1 MKRGIG
7 HGLIPAITRA
17 GLSKRVSFL
26 GALGPAEKRALLQR
40 SDAFVLASADE
51 SFGIAVAEAMAVG
64 CPVVV
69 SPDVALAGVVRSSGA
84 GLVVE
89 RDPSAIASAV
99 ETILGGPS
107 LAAAMGEAG
116 RKAVE
121 SQFSWPAVALEMEA
135 MYTTIVRARRS
146 STGATIMRSVSTPSD
161 AGSSG
166 PGFRCPTCGGVLA
179 RGASDP
185 EWHCEACGWGSAS
198 VAGIPIFLSDP
209 EMAEHDEHQH
219 HQSEPHKLAQAAHFD
234 DVEEQEFEIVRPH
247 QTPRLYR
254 FLLAEKFRRSVSPIR
269 PHLVGASALSV
280 CGGSGMD
287 AEFIVGTGAIVT
299 TSDLSLG
306 AATRAMAR
314 SRRYGLG
321 IQSIVA
327 DVEHLPFA
335 DESIDLVA
343 VHDGLHHLDDPYVG
357 LSEMARVARRWVV
370 ITEPA
375 QAWLTRLAVRLGLAL
390 DTEPA
395 GNRVARLSPPQVAGF
410 LVARGFVVVRA
421 ERYAMYYPHRPGMV
435 FGLLSRPAV
444 FPAVRVGMRFANAL
458 FGRFGNK
465 MVLVAVRDPSM
476 SGRVGP
482 DPARLLQA
490 PSGVGRG

>member
-1 MKRGIG
+1 MPSFSPGGREFRYRRRRGDG
-7 HGLIPAITRA
+7 C
-17 GLSKRVSFL
+17 RVSSRGKPGRCPRRSGEVEWCRPRCRERSVGNRKCSRDNL
-26 GALGPAEKRALLQR
+26 GWRRALRRHGRGGSEGRREPVLMAGR
-40 SDAFVLASADE
+40 CPRDGSDVHNHRRRDVAAPGRPSCGASQPQAMPAR
-51 SFGIAVAEAMAVG
+51 AVRVFDVQPVAACSLVEHPTQNGTAKPAVG
-64 CPVVV
+64 
-69 SPDVALAGVVRSSGA
+69 GV
-84 GLVVE
+84 
-89 RDPSAIASAV
+89 PQ
-99 ETILGGPS
+99 S
-107 LAAAMGEAG
+107 L
-116 RKAVE
+116 
-121 SQFSWPAVALEMEA
+121 
-135 MYTTIVRARRS
+135 
-146 STGATIMRSVSTPSD
+146 
-161 AGSSG
+161 
-166 PGFRCPTCGGVLA
+166 
-179 RGASDP
+179 
-185 EWHCEACGWGSAS
+185 
-198 VAGIPIFLSDP
+198 GIPIFLSDP
-209 EMAEHDEHQH
+209 KMAEHDEHQH

-395 GNRVARLSPPQVAGF
+395 GNRVARLSPPQAQDF
-410 LVARGFVVVRA
+410 W
-421 ERYAMYYPHRPGMV
+421 
-435 FGLLSRPAV
+435 
-444 FPAVRVGMRFANAL
+444 
-458 FGRFGNK
+458 
-465 MVLVAVRDPSM
+465 
-476 SGRVGP
+476 
-482 DPARLLQA
+482 
-490 PSGVGRG
+490 